1 MLLKLLKYDL
11 RSMWKQFRVI
21 WPAALILGLLNRLVF
36 SAPLAP
42 GGGLSLVFGDA
53 VFGAANEWLGVVT
66 FTSFLGVC
74 IAMVVVSFI
83 FVLTRFYRGLL
94 GDEGYLM
101 HTLPVQSWQL
111 VLSKLICSLVVTV
124 ANGVVGL
131 LALFLMMPVD
141 WRDIFSS
148 ELWRALIQASF
159 QHPDTI
165 QYFVEFFL
173 LMLAMLA
180 AGFMSFYLS
189 MAIGHLFS
197 SRRVLMSVAAFFG
210 LEILGS
216 AATGV
221 LDRIGV
227 FSRLN
232 GVWHSHGEI
241 WLSIGFTLIPA
252 ALMFLATSWIL
263 KHRLNLE

>member
-21 WPAALILGLLNRLVF
+21 WPAALILGLLNRFVF
-36 SAPLAP
+36 SVPA
-42 GGGLSLVFGDA
+42 GGSDMSLIVGSA
-53 VFGAANEWLGVVT
+53 SYSAANEWLGIIALTAFV
-66 FTSFLGVC
+66 GVYF
-74 IAMVVVSFI
+74 AMVVVTFV

-111 VLSKLICSLVVTV
+111 VLSKLVCSLVVTI

-131 LALFLMMPVD
+131 LALILMMPVD
-141 WRDIFSS
+141 WRDIFNS
-148 ELWRALIQASF
+148 ELWRVLIQAAF
-159 QHPDTI
+159 KHPDNI
-165 QYFVEFFL
+165 QYCVEFFL
-173 LMLAMLA
+173 AMLTMFA
-180 AGFMSFYLS
+180 AAFMSFYLA

-197 SRRVLMSVAAFFG
+197 RRRVLMSVAAFFG
-210 LEILGS
+210 LEFLGNTLTM
-216 AATGV
+216 ALNRTN
-221 LDRIGV
+221 V
-227 FSRLN
+227 FSTVN
-232 GVWHSHGEI
+232 GHGEI
-241 WLSIGFTLIPA
+241 WLFIGFCLIAA